1 MGDGILKNIFR
12 KLWKSRLA
20 LLLAGTQLVGV
31 STVLAKQTEIMDL
44 PVEIQETTKDYANDG
59 VQITQIKGSLPGIND
74 LYAFA
79 DYTKVV
85 DLENDQVMSGIAM
98 ANEEV
103 TNRIKE
109 AFGSGTKA
117 VFSYIEDQDKAT
129 ISFVDETGQLLKDV
143 QGQDASYSF
152 VGKARSNQVL
162 ATVNGIELAI
172 NRSGATI
179 DLNFNDGT
187 GWQPGEL
194 FFIPSQSSFH
204 VKWVNAL
211 TGEELYD
218 SVTPT
223 IFSGER
229 FTTKA
234 LPTPTNY
241 EYLGLLKTGESYEI
255 NQNGTFE
262 EPAIKDSQV
271 NKVMFTTGKLNY
283 EFDHHLLADYTIN
296 SYLSVGESYTIG
308 LQDYVYEDNTKPIG
322 QSSMTYKP
330 IDLTV
335 TRLNEAGDVRLL
347 LTDITKNENQTLT
360 VRHGESVQY
369 SNPNDFWHYYEKNPE
384 GSGWTARTFHNN
396 LALNSPADATY
407 VYKPVAKNPV
417 IEKKVNEQEHV
428 DLATRKE
435 TVDWRIQTT
444 FGNQTASWKQ
454 AAIIDSINPLL
465 EIKKIV
471 LTDES
476 GTSVIDNGTLDVVD
490 NKITFNI
497 NKKGNN
503 FSYLSNQTY
512 VMTVTTAIKPN
523 VTEREL
529 RPYLKNEGIPNQ
541 ALLSFGEDE
550 QQQIVSQIPTISPPN
565 ESTKHS
571 TDNSSD
577 VIDSSDSDETSFSTE
592 NRTLTGETNM
602 NESITDAISPS
613 EESSNQSVDEI
624 ISQNNVHS
632 SEMAVS
638 DTDSSAK
645 ETAPV
650 ITKDIEGKESLKLT
664 DTTKTIEWHLK
675 VDFGTDTKEWAR
687 ANIVD
692 VIPSVLTVEK
702 VVVRNQKNQVVT
714 HEGNLSIHN
723 NRVVFT
729 IHKKNGDFTHLA
741 GESYTMTITT
751 KVKKMKPGEQI
762 ILYATQ

>member
-1 MGDGILKNIFR
+1 MGDEVLKNIFR
-12 KLWKSRLA
+12 RLWKSGIA

-31 STVLAKQTEIMDL
+31 PAVFAKQTEIMNL

-59 VQITQIKGSLPGIND
+59 VQITQAKGSLPGIND

-85 DLENDQVMSGIAM
+85 NLENDQVMSGIVM

-103 TNRIKE
+103 ANRIKE
-109 AFGSGTKA
+109 EFGSGTKA
-117 VFSYIEDQDKAT
+117 VFSYDEDQDKAT
-129 ISFVDETGQLLKDV
+129 ISFVDETGQLLKDI
-143 QGQDASYSF
+143 QGQDTSYSF

-162 ATVNGIELAI
+162 ATINGIELAI
-172 NRSGATI
+172 NHSGATI

-229 FTTKA
+229 FATKA
-234 LPTPTNY
+234 LPTPVDF
-241 EYLGLLKTGESYEI
+241 EYLGLLKTGESYEL
-255 NQNGTFE
+255 NQDGTFE
-262 EPAIKDSQV
+262 EPSIKDSQV
-271 NKVMFTTGKLNY
+271 NKDRSTTGKLNY
-283 EFDHHLLADYTIN
+283 EFDHHHLADYTIN
-296 SYLSVGESYTIG
+296 SYLSVGESYTVG

-347 LTDITKNENQTLT
+347 LTDVTKKENQTLT

-369 SNPNDFWHYYEKNPE
+369 SNPNDFWYYYENNPE
-384 GSGWTARTFHNN
+384 GSGWTARTFYNN
-396 LALNSPADATY
+396 LALSSLADATY

-417 IEKKVNEQEHV
+417 IEKTVNEKQHV
-428 DLATRKE
+428 DLVTREE

-444 FGNQTASWKQ
+444 FGNQTASWEQ
-454 AAIIDSINPLL
+454 AVIIDEINPLL

-471 LTDES
+471 LTNES
-476 GTSVIDNGTLDVVD
+476 GTSVISNGTLDIVD

-497 NKKGNN
+497 NKKENQL
-503 FSYLSNQTY
+503 SYLSNQTY
-512 VMTVTTAIKPN
+512 TMIVTTAIKPN
-523 VTEREL
+523 VTEGEL
-529 RPYLKNEGIPNQ
+529 RPYLKNTGIPNQ
-541 ALLSFGEDE
+541 ALFSFGEGN
-550 QQQIVSQIPTISPPN
+550 QRIVSQIPTISPPS
-565 ESTKHS
+565 ESAEDP

-577 VIDSSDSDETSFSTE
+577 VIDSSDETSFSPE
-592 NRTLTGETNM
+592 NRTLTSETSRS
-602 NESITDAISPS
+602 ESITDAISPS
-613 EESSNQSVDEI
+613 EESSSQSVDEI
-624 ISQNNVHS
+624 IPQNNEYS
-632 SEMAVS
+632 SETAMS
-638 DTDSSAK
+638 EIESSAK
-645 ETAPV
+645 ETVPV
-650 ITKDIEGKESLKLT
+650 ITKDVEGKESLKLT
-664 DTTKTIEWHLK
+664 DTTKAIEWHLK

-702 VVVRNQKNQVVT
+702 VVVKNQKNQVVT

-729 IHKKNGDFTHLA
+729 IHKKNGDFTHLV

-751 KVKKMKPGEQI
+751 KVKKMKSEEQI
-762 ILYATQ
+762 TLYATQ